1 MRVDRVRHEQI
12 KCALRIAGTNF
23 SNVAAELGIKPSS
36 VSEVS
41 LGTSRSRR
49 VEHALATALSTPV
62 ETLFA
67 DRYGDQND
75 LET

>member
-1 MRVDRVRHEQI
+1 MRVDRVRHERI
-12 KCALRIAGTNF
+12 KCALRISGSSF
-23 SNVAAELGIKPSS
+23 SDIAAELGIKPHS

-49 VEHALATALSTPV
+49 VERALATALSTPV
-62 ETLFA
+62 ETLFD
-67 DRYGDQND
+67 DRYGDQHD